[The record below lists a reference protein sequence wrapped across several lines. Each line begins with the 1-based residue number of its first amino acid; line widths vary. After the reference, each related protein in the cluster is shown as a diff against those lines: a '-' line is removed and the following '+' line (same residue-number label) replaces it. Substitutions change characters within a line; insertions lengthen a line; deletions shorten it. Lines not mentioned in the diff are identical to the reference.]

1 MALTE
6 KKSLLEENMFSEDLT
21 TKMDIK
27 VDRSLESKPFV
38 VVAIPAYNEEKTIA
52 KVILQTQRC
61 VDKVVVCDDGSK
73 DMTAE
78 IAEKLGAEVIRH
90 ERNMGYGA
98 AIQSLFR
105 RARELNADVMVTLD
119 ADGQHDPS
127 EIPVLVEPVLEGKA
141 DIVVGSRF
149 LGDLEKRDNVPRYR
163 RLGIKAI
170 TRLTSAASS
179 LGLSDAQCGFRVY
192 GRKALEDL
200 GLFEN
205 GMGVSAEVLIE
216 AKKHGLTVVE
226 VPISCAY
233 SGIEK
238 PSTRNPL
245 RHGASVV
252 MSIVRLVV
260 EDKPLLLLGVPGV
273 VSLSI
278 GFFFGIW
285 MLQIYA
291 LEHQIVTNVAL
302 ASIAFIVIGLFSVF
316 TAITLYAIS
325 RLLQKTNNRH

>member
-1 MALTE
+1 MD
-6 KKSLLEENMFSEDLT
+6 KKL
-21 TKMDIK
+21 
-27 VDRSLESKPFV
+27 FV
-38 VVAIPAYNEEKTIA
+38 VAAIPAFNEEKTIA
-52 KVILQTQRC
+52 KVILQAQRY
-61 VDKVVVCDDGSK
+61 VDRVTVCDDGSR

-78 IAEKLGAEVIRH
+78 IAERLGAEVIRH

-98 AIQSLFR
+98 SIQSLFR
-105 RARELNADVMVTLD
+105 RARKLNADVMVTLD
-119 ADGQHDPS
+119 ADGQHDPN
-127 EIPVLVEPVLEGKA
+127 EIPMLVEPVLKGKA

-170 TRLTSAASS
+170 TRLTSAASN

-192 GRKALEDL
+192 GRRALEDL

-216 AKKHGLTVVE
+216 AKKHGLTVME
-226 VPISCAY
+226 VPTSCNY
-233 SGIEK
+233 HGVEK
-238 PSTRNPL
+238 PSTHSPL

-252 MSIVRLVV
+252 TSIVRLVV
-260 EDKPLLLLGVPGV
+260 EDKPLLFLGVPGV
-273 VSLSI
+273 ISLCI

-291 LEHQIVTNVAL
+291 LEHQITTNIAL
-302 ASIAFIVIGLFSVF
+302 ASIAFIIIGLFSVF